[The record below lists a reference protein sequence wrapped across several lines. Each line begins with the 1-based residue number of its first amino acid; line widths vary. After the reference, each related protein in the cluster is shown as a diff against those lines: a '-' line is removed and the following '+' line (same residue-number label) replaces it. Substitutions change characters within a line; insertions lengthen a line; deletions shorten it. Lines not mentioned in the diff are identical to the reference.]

1 MATVTFS
8 AADDLLY
15 AYLAGEIDH
24 DAAQNLR
31 IQLDDA
37 LLARTPKT
45 LVLDLGGVGFMD
57 SSGVGLILGRQRCA
71 RSLGGTLRIQHAP
84 EQLRRVLRL
93 ANIPCTDAGMKMK
106 AENTTRIQ
114 FDSLS
119 VNEAYARGAAAA
131 FLARYDPTVPQ
142 LADLKTAVSEAVT
155 NCIVHAYPDR
165 VGPITMTVS
174 VYPGRVVRIVIADKG
189 VGIPDIPRAMEPLFT
204 TGNPEERSGLGFAVM
219 QSFMDKVSVRSA
231 PGRGTRVTLT
241 KHLEE
246 KPST

>member
-1 MATVTFS
+1 
-8 AADDLLY
+8 
-15 AYLAGEIDH
+15 
-24 DAAQNLR
+24 
-31 IQLDDA
+31 
-37 LLARTPKT
+37 
-45 LVLDLGGVGFMD
+45 
-57 SSGVGLILGRQRCA
+57 
-71 RSLGGTLRIQHAP
+71 
-84 EQLRRVLRL
+84 
-93 ANIPCTDAGMKMK
+93 MKMK

-142 LADLKTAVSEAVT
+142 LADL

>member
-1 MATVTFS
+1 
-8 AADDLLY
+8 
-15 AYLAGEIDH
+15 
-24 DAAQNLR
+24 
-31 IQLDDA
+31 
-37 LLARTPKT
+37 
-45 LVLDLGGVGFMD
+45 
-57 SSGVGLILGRQRCA
+57 
-71 RSLGGTLRIQHAP
+71 
-84 EQLRRVLRL
+84 
-93 ANIPCTDAGMKMK
+93 MK

-241 KHLEE
+241 KRLEE
-246 KPST
+246 SPLHKRK

>member
-1 MATVTFS
+1 MIPS
-8 AADDLLY
+8 ASTKRMPAVRRRLFWP
-15 AYLAGEIDH
+15 GM
-24 DAAQNLR
+24 
-31 IQLDDA
+31 
-37 LLARTPKT
+37 TP
-45 LVLDLGGVGFMD
+45 
-57 SSGVGLILGRQRCA
+57 
-71 RSLGGTLRIQHAP
+71 
-84 EQLRRVLRL
+84 
-93 ANIPCTDAGMKMK
+93 PCP
-106 AENTTRIQ
+106 
-114 FDSLS
+114 SWL
-119 VNEAYARGAAAA
+119 
-131 FLARYDPTVPQ
+131 
-142 LADLKTAVSEAVT
+142 

-231 PGRGTRVTLT
+231 PGRGTRVILT

>member
-1 MATVTFS
+1 MNKPKNTMKVTFPS
-8 AADDLLY
+8 RGANE
-15 AYLAGEIDH
+15 G
-24 DAAQNLR
+24 
-31 IQLDDA
+31 
-37 LLARTPKT
+37 LAR
-45 LVLDLGGVGFMD
+45 M
-57 SSGVGLILGRQRCA
+57 LI
-71 RSLGGTLRIQHAP
+71 
-84 EQLRRVLRL
+84 
-93 ANIPCTDAGMKMK
+93 
-106 AENTTRIQ
+106 
-114 FDSLS
+114 
-119 VNEAYARGAAAA
+119 AA
-131 FLARYDPTVPQ
+131 FITEADPTVEE
-142 LADLKTAVSEAVT
+142 LCDIKTAVSEAVT